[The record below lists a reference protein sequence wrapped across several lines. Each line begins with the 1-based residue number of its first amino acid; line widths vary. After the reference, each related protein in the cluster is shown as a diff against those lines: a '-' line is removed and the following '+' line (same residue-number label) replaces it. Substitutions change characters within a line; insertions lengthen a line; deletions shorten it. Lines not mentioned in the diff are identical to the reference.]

1 MWKWAGVVVM
11 VWSSYGIAVCPAWS
25 HAKAEQEIA
34 GLNAQISRWNDA
46 YWQEGQSDVSDEV
59 YDQLNSRLKQ
69 WQQCFNHEPVT
80 EDIPPANGTLR
91 HPFAHTGVHKVAG
104 KEELRQWMRSRR
116 ELWVQPKVDG
126 VAVTLVYHKGKL
138 VQAISR
144 GDGVKGEDWTARV
157 QAIPSVP
164 LNVQGLLSESVLQG
178 EIFLLREGH
187 IHQQM
192 GGMNARAK
200 VAGMMMRQND
210 KTALEN
216 LGVFIWAWPD
226 GPQSMPQR
234 LSELTKAGFTLT
246 AQYTRAVST
255 ADEVEKHRKEWLT
268 SPLPFVTDGIIVRSS
283 IEPVG
288 EQWLPGEGGWVVAW
302 KYSPV
307 SQVAEVNAIQFAIGR
322 TGKIS
327 VVAALESIQLD
338 DKRVKRVN
346 LGSVSRWQ
354 ALDIAP
360 GDQILVSLA
369 GQGIPR
375 VDKVVWRGNDRK
387 KPAPPVSHYHP
398 LTCFY
403 ASPECLEQFFAR
415 LVWLSSQQVLN
426 MEGLGDSSW
435 RLLHQSYHF
444 EHIFSWLALTQE
456 QIEKTPGLNPARR
469 LQLWHR
475 FEFAR
480 HQPFN
485 RWVKAL
491 GVPLPQAATKALS
504 VHSWRQ
510 LQDKDAVSWNQL
522 PGIGAERARKLVK
535 FMHDPQ
541 ITRLTTWLGEQGIDG
556 F

>member
-1 MWKWAGVVVM
+1 VK
-11 VWSSYGIAVCPAWS
+11 
-25 HAKAEQEIA
+25 
-34 GLNAQISRWNDA
+34 
-46 YWQEGQSDVSDEV
+46 
-59 YDQLNSRLKQ
+59 
-69 WQQCFNHEPVT
+69 
-80 EDIPPANGTLR
+80 EDIPHTNGTLR
-91 HPFAHTGVHKVAG
+91 HPFAHTGVHKVAD
-104 KEELRQWMRSRR
+104 KEELRQWMHSRR
-116 ELWVQPKVDG
+116 DLWVQPKVDG
-126 VAVTLVYHKGKL
+126 VAVTLVYRKGKL
-138 VQAISR
+138 AQAISR

-157 QAIPSVP
+157 QAIPSIP
-164 LNVQGLLSESVLQG
+164 LSVQGVLSESGLQG

-187 IHQQM
+187 IQQQM

-200 VAGMMMRQND
+200 AAGMMMRLND
-210 KTALEN
+210 KRDLDN

-234 LSELTKAGFTLT
+234 LSELTKAGFNLT
-246 AQYTRAVST
+246 ARYTRAVST
-255 ADEVEKHRKEWLT
+255 ADEVEKNRKEWLT

-283 IEPVG
+283 VEPIG
-288 EQWLPGEGGWVVAW
+288 EHWLPGEGDWVVAW

-327 VVAALESIQLD
+327 VVATLESIQLD

-360 GDQILVSLA
+360 GDQVLVSLA

-375 VDKVVWRGNDRK
+375 VDKVVWRGSDRK
-387 KPAPPVSHYHP
+387 KPVPPASHYHP

-415 LVWLSSQQVLN
+415 LVWLSSKPVLD
-426 MEGLGDSSW
+426 MEGLGDSNW
-435 RLLHQSYHF
+435 RLLHQTYNF

-456 QIEKTPGLNPARR
+456 QIEKTPGLNPGRR

-480 HQPFN
+480 HQPFK
-485 RWVKAL
+485 RWINAL
-491 GVPLPQAATKALS
+491 GIPLPQVAAKALS

-510 LQDKDAVSWNQL
+510 LQDKNAGSWSQL
-522 PGIGAERARKLVK
+522 PGIGAEKARKLVE
-535 FMHDPQ
+535 FVHDPQ
-541 ITRLTTWLGEQGIDG
+541 ITRLATWLGEQGIDG